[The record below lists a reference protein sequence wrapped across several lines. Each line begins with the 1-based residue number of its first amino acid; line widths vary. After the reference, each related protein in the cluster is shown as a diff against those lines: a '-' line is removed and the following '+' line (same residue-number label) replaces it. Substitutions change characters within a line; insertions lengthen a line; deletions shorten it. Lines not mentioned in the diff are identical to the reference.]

1 MSKNMTVKNLMR
13 TKMPLRSRSTIMFRL
28 LTSLLLTSPLAALA
42 ADPPNYVD
50 HVLPIFKRHCTGCHN
65 SDKQTAGLDLT
76 TYSGALKGSSGGEI
90 VKAGVPDTSRLYES
104 ITHAEGVEPMPPDK
118 PKIAD
123 AQITV
128 IRDWIAGGLLET
140 KGGKSKLRTVAFNLT
155 AGSMKRPEN
164 PAMPVGLPEV
174 PLAKTRATPPILAL
188 ASSPWANLV
197 AASGHEQIHLFGETP
212 PAIKADDFEPV
223 AKDALAMRL
232 EFDDE
237 STDGKNGP
245 AWFTKQHRKI
255 EEVPSDFLVKND
267 GFSFTAWI
275 KPDAAMTSETIFGR
289 YSFAIFLEKTRGGW
303 RLRAVSRSKDNV
315 IGYFGRI
322 GEFPAGSWQHV
333 AVTCD
338 GKEWAFYYGGREIVR
353 QEIPTAHVGFLNDN
367 RQFFLA
373 GDGHHEDRQYRG
385 GLDDVRVYRR
395 ALTQNEVA
403 TINANVSA
411 QMTQIGTLP
420 FPDGTVHDLRFSR
433 NGDLLIAAGGRGAYS
448 GNVAIFDVRTG
459 QRRATIADEEDIIL
473 SADISA
479 DHRIVAI
486 GTPAR
491 KVKIFSAQD
500 GRLLHKIDKHTD
512 WVTAVRFSPDGK
524 YLATGDRNG
533 GIHVWESANT
543 GIVYTLDEHKVQING
558 LSWRPDG
565 QLLASAGEDG
575 KFVLWDMKDGFPTRT
590 ASPHTVSREPSRY
603 SRRTGILDIAFARD
617 GRFLTLGRDRIL
629 RWWQTDGNAIG
640 EVRDLESLPTQAVFR
655 WDGKQ
660 VVTGDFEGNLR
671 IWDTESRSMIQ
682 ELYPQ

>member
-1 MSKNMTVKNLMR
+1 MNEDMMCENSMETKKTVMC
-13 TKMPLRSRSTIMFRL
+13 RL
-28 LTSLLLTSPLAALA
+28 LTSILLSSLLPSLLLATE
-42 ADPPNYVD
+42 PPNYVD

-76 TYSGALKGSSGGEI
+76 TYAGALKGSSGGEI

-104 ITHAEGVEPMPPDK
+104 IVHADGVEPMPPEK

-123 AQITV
+123 EQITV
-128 IRDWIAGGLLET
+128 IRDWIAGGLLEA

-164 PAMPVGLPEV
+164 PAMPVNLPKVE
-174 PLAKTRATPPILAL
+174 LARTRVTPPILAL
-188 ASSPWANLV
+188 ASSPWANLI
-197 AASGHEQIHLFGETP
+197 AASGHEQILLFGEKP
-212 PAIKADDFEPV
+212 SANAEP
-223 AKDALAMRL
+223 
-232 EFDDE
+232 
-237 STDGKNGP
+237 
-245 AWFTKQHRKI
+245 
-255 EEVPSDFLVKND
+255 
-267 GFSFTAWI
+267 
-275 KPDAAMTSETIFGR
+275 
-289 YSFAIFLEKTRGGW
+289 
-303 RLRAVSRSKDNV
+303 
-315 IGYFGRI
+315 
-322 GEFPAGSWQHV
+322 
-333 AVTCD
+333 
-338 GKEWAFYYGGREIVR
+338 
-353 QEIPTAHVGFLNDN
+353 
-367 RQFFLA
+367 
-373 GDGHHEDRQYRG
+373 
-385 GLDDVRVYRR
+385 
-395 ALTQNEVA
+395 
-403 TINANVSA
+403 
-411 QMTQIGTLP
+411 QMTHIGTLP

-433 NGDLLIAAGGRGAYS
+433 NGDLLIAAGGQGAYS
-448 GNVAIFDVRTG
+448 GQVAVFDVRTG

-533 GIHVWESANT
+533 GIHVWESANG
-543 GIVYTLDEHKVQING
+543 GIVYTLDEHKVRITG

-565 QLLASAGEDG
+565 QLLASAGEEG

-617 GRFLTLGRDRIL
+617 GSFLTLGRDRTL
-629 RWWQTDGNAIG
+629 RLWQTDGNAIG
-640 EVRDLESLPTQAVFR
+640 EVRELQTLPTQAVFS
-655 WDGKQ
+655 WDGRQ